1 MGLMR
6 EIFGPSQEE
15 MWRQLCAEI
24 GAEFVDGGMWKGDK
38 VIARVK
44 AWTISLDTY
53 AVSTGKVT
61 MIFTRLRAP
70 YVNLDGFRFKISRK
84 GMFSGLS
91 KLLGMQDVE
100 IGDPEF
106 DEAFIIQGN
115 NEQKLK
121 ALFANEK
128 IRQLIAAQKEI
139 GLEVKDDE
147 GWFGADFPEGVDE
160 LVFFEGGVITDVAR
174 LKQLYELFAEVLN
187 HLCAIGSA
195 YEQDPKVTLNAAFG
209 VRASLPR

>member
-1 MGLMR
+1 MGFMR
-6 EIFGPSQEE
+6 KIFGPSQEE

-24 GAEFVDGGMWKGDK
+24 GAEFVDGGTWKGDK
-38 VIARVK
+38 VIAHVK
-44 AWTISLDTY
+44 EWTITLDTY

-61 MIFTRLRAP
+61 MIFTRMRAP
-70 YVNLDGFRFKISRK
+70 YVNQDGFRFKIFPK

-91 KLLGMQDVE
+91 KMLGMQDVE
-100 IGDPEF
+100 IGVPEF

-115 NEQKLK
+115 DEQKLK

-128 IRQLIAAQKEI
+128 IRQLIAAQKKI

-147 GWFGADFPEGVDE
+147 GWFGAEFPEGVDE

-187 HLCAIGSA
+187 HLCAIGLA
-195 YEQDPKVTLNAAFG
+195 YEHDPKVNL
-209 VRASLPR
+209 